1 MTDTYDETIQAMRV
15 RDGELQILTPG
26 SMVHRITIDSSEKE
40 VWEPVDSSGV
50 KPDIDEG
57 DPDSAETGGSNK

>member
-1 MTDTYDETIQAMRV
+1 MSSSDEEIQEMRV
-15 RDGELQILTPG
+15 RDGNLEILTPG
-26 SMVHRITIDSSEKE
+26 SMVHRITIDSSNKE

-57 DPDSAETGGSNK
+57 DQGSAETGGSNK